1 MARERWNYAPKLP
14 QQRPLTDLYWISVCI
29 ILGFSFFFL
38 CYAVDL
44 ELGQVFIHAV
54 IQHCTTVGFLL

>member
-1 MARERWNYAPKLP
+1 MPQTAPAEALDGS
-14 QQRPLTDLYWISVCI
+14 LSV
-29 ILGFSFFFL
+29 LFWDFSFFFL